1 MLQPIQDVPLGRRLG
16 RRGYFI
22 AVHDEWLGRMRWDF
36 SGTYRCAVISL
47 WHDLCYRSGNKPEK
61 ADRWSGCPMIKK
73 QRLLMIGNGM
83 AGMRAIEEILAAHPD
98 MFEITI
104 FGAERYPNYNRIMLS
119 PVLAGDATVEDI
131 ILNDEAWYARHGIK
145 LHLGTRIG
153 EIQRGY
159 KKIRTEDGRSFDY
172 DKLIIATGSNP
183 FILPIPG
190 HDKPGVMAF
199 RDIDDCEAMIEAAK
213 HHKKAAVIGG
223 GLLGLEAAKGL
234 LHLGMDVTVIHDQ
247 ATLMNMQ
254 LDTVAGEMLRAELER
269 QGMKFK
275 VSTLTTEILG
285 EERVEGLRF
294 KDGSTLDCELL
305 IMAVGI
311 RPNKQL
317 AEDCGLYCNRGIVVN
332 DYMQTI
338 TDPSVYAVGE
348 CAEHRGIAYGLVA
361 PLFEQAKVLAYQI
374 TGQGLKTYEGS
385 VVSTKLKISGVDV
398 FSAGDF
404 MGGPG
409 ADVIELMDRVG
420 GVYKKLVLEDDRIK
434 GVVMFGD
441 TADGPTFFQWMQ
453 DGKDVSEQRATLLF
467 SASGLGD
474 SGHSGI
480 DQVAQMDDATI
491 VCGCNGVSKRQIVDA
506 IVKQGLTS
514 RKEVT
519 ACTKAA
525 GSCGGCAGLV
535 DQLLAATLG
544 TAFVESTEDPMCACT
559 EMTHEQVKEQIRN
572 RRLLSVR
579 EVMRAL
585 DWESEGCHVCR
596 PAINYY
602 LGMLFPGEAE
612 DDRTSRIANERMH
625 ANIQKDGTFS
635 VIPRIYGGE
644 TTPDDLIRIA
654 QVAKQYNVPTVKIT
668 GGQRIDLLGV
678 KKEDLIP
685 MWKDLGMPS
694 GFAYGKALRTVK
706 TCVGSQWCRFGTQDS
721 TSLGIR
727 LEKELERMWFPA
739 KVKLAVSG
747 CPRNCAEATI
757 KDLGVVGVDGG
768 WEIYVGGNGGVKV
781 RACDLLC
788 IVKSDEEVM
797 EITKAYLQY
806 YRETGRHNERTAPWL
821 ERIGLD
827 TVKTEI
833 VEDIENRKALAK
845 RCDAYLATLTR
856 DPWQER
862 IEQAERFKEYEPI
875 EIPVRVEA

>member
-1 MLQPIQDVPLGRRLG
+1 M
-16 RRGYFI
+16 
-22 AVHDEWLGRMRWDF
+22 
-36 SGTYRCAVISL
+36 S
-47 WHDLCYRSGNKPEK
+47 
-61 ADRWSGCPMIKK
+61 KK
-73 QRLLMIGNGM
+73 KLVMIGNGM
-83 AGMRAIEEILAAHPD
+83 AGMRAIEEILDAHPD

-104 FGAERYPNYNRIMLS
+104 FGAEKWPNYNRIMLS
-119 PVLAGDATVEDI
+119 PVLAGDTTIEDI
-131 ILNDEAWYARHGIK
+131 ILNDEDWYRERGIR
-145 LHLGTRIG
+145 LHLGRKVVGIH
-153 EIQRGY
+153 RGH
-159 KKIRTEDGRSFDY
+159 KKVVAEDGTEAEY
-172 DKLIIATGSNP
+172 DNLIIATGSKP
-183 FILPIPG
+183 FIIPIPG
-190 HDKPGVMAF
+190 HDKQGVMGF
-199 RDIDDCEAMIEAAK
+199 RDIEDCETMIEAARRYR
-213 HHKKAAVIGG
+213 KAAVIGG

-234 LHLGMDVTVIHDQ
+234 MNLGMDVTVIHDQ

-254 LDTVAGEMLRAELER
+254 LDEVAGEMLREALEK
-269 QGMKFK
+269 QGMKFR

-285 EERVEGLRF
+285 GERVEGLHF
-294 KDGSTLDCELL
+294 KDGSTLECELL
-305 IMAVGI
+305 VMAAGI
-311 RPNKQL
+311 RPNIEL
-317 AEDCGLYCNRGIVVN
+317 AERSGLFCNRGIVVN
-332 DYMQTI
+332 DYMQTV

-348 CAEHRGIAYGLVA
+348 CVEHRGKTYGLVA
-361 PLFEQAKVLAYQI
+361 PLFEQAKVLAWQI
-374 TGQGLKTYEGS
+374 TGQGLRAYEGS
-385 VVSTKLKISGVDV
+385 VTSTKLKVSGVDV

-409 ADVIELMDRVG
+409 ADVIELMDRHG

-480 DQVAQMDDATI
+480 DQVSAMADDTI
-491 VCGCNGVSKRQIVDA
+491 VCGCNGVSKKQIVDA
-506 IVKQGLTS
+506 IVKEGLTS

-544 TAFVESTEDPMCACT
+544 TAFVESTEDPMCGCT
-559 EMTHEQVKEQIRN
+559 NLTHEQVKEQIRQKH
-572 RRLLSVR
+572 LLSVR
-579 EVMRAL
+579 EVMRTL
-585 DWESEGCHVCR
+585 DWEGEGCHVCR

-602 LGMLFPGEAE
+602 IGMLFPGEAE

-654 QVAKQYNVPTVKIT
+654 QVAKKYNVPTVKIT

-706 TCVGSQWCRFGTQDS
+706 TCVGSEWCRFGTQDS

-788 IVKSDEEVM
+788 IVETDEEVM

-827 TVKTEI
+827 KVKAAI
-833 VEDIENRKALAK
+833 VDDVENRKTLAA

-862 IEQAERFKEYEPI
+862 IEQAEQFKEYEPI
-875 EIPVRVEA
+875 GIPVRVEA

>member
-1 MLQPIQDVPLGRRLG
+1 M
-16 RRGYFI
+16 
-22 AVHDEWLGRMRWDF
+22 
-36 SGTYRCAVISL
+36 
-47 WHDLCYRSGNKPEK
+47 
-61 ADRWSGCPMIKK
+61 KK
-73 QRLLMIGNGM
+73 KLVMIGNGM
-83 AGMRAIEEILAAHPD
+83 AGVRAIEEILAANPD

-104 FGAERYPNYNRIMLS
+104 FGAEKYPNYNRIMLS
-119 PVLAGDATVEDI
+119 PVLAGDTTIDDI
-131 ILNDEAWYARHGIK
+131 ILNDEQWYADNGIS
-145 LHLGTRIG
+145 LHLGKRVT

-159 KKIRTEDGRSFDY
+159 KKVIAEDGTEVEY
-172 DKLIIATGSNP
+172 DNLIIATGSNP
-183 FILPIPG
+183 FIIPVPG
-190 HDKPGVMAF
+190 HDKEGVMAF
-199 RDIDDCEAMIEAAK
+199 RDIDDCDAMFEAAK
-213 HHKKAAVIGG
+213 TYKKAAVIGG

-254 LDTVAGEMLRAELER
+254 LDALAGEMLRDELES

-275 VSTLTTEILG
+275 VSTLTTEVLG
-285 EERVEGLRF
+285 DERVTGLKF

-317 AEDCGLYCNRGIVVN
+317 AESCGIFCNRGIVVN
-332 DYMQTI
+332 DYMQTV
-338 TDPSVYAVGE
+338 TDPSIYSVGE

-361 PLFEQAKVLAYQI
+361 PLFEQARVLAYQI
-374 TGQGLKTYEGS
+374 TGQGLKSYEGS
-385 VVSTKLKISGVDV
+385 AVSTKLKISGVDV

-409 ADVIELMDRVG
+409 ADVVELMDRVG
-420 GVYKKLVLEDDRIK
+420 GVYKKLVLEDDKIK

-453 DGKDVSEQRATLLF
+453 DGKDVSEMRSTLLF

-474 SGHSGI
+474 SGHSGL
-480 DQVAQMDDATI
+480 DQASQMSDETI
-491 VCGCNGVSKRQIVDA
+491 VCGCNGISKKGIVDA
-506 IVKQGLTS
+506 IVKEGLTT
-514 RKEVT
+514 RKEIT

-544 TAFVESTEDPMCACT
+544 TAFVESDHEPICACT
-559 EMTHEQVKEQIRN
+559 ELNHEQVKEQIKN
-572 RRLLSVR
+572 KHLTHVR
-579 EVMRAL
+579 EVMHVL
-585 DWESEGCHVCR
+585 DWTGEGCQVCR

-602 LGMLFPGEAE
+602 IGMLWPEEAE
-612 DDRTSRIANERMH
+612 DDRTSRIANEKMH

-654 QVAKQYNVPTVKIT
+654 TVAKKYNVPTVKIT

-685 MWKDLGMPS
+685 MWKDLDMPS
-694 GFAYGKALRTVK
+694 GYAYGKALRTVK

-721 TSLGIR
+721 TALGIH

-757 KDLGVVGVDGG
+757 KDVGIVGVDGG
-768 WEIYVGGNGGVKV
+768 WEIHCGGNGGVHV
-781 RACDLLC
+781 VATELLC
-788 IVKSDEEVM
+788 IVETAEEVE
-797 EITKAYLQY
+797 EIVKAYLQH
-806 YRETGRHNERTAPWL
+806 YRETGRHNERCAPWQQRVGL
-821 ERIGLD
+821 ESIKAAVVD
-827 TVKTEI
+827 DV
-833 VEDIENRKALAK
+833 DNRKALVE
-845 RCDAYLATLTR
+845 RLHQYLVTQDK
-856 DPWQER
+856 DPWVER
-862 IEQAERFKEYEPI
+862 IEDAEKENLKTFTEYKPI

>member
-1 MLQPIQDVPLGRRLG
+1 MG
-16 RRGYFI
+16 
-22 AVHDEWLGRMRWDF
+22 
-36 SGTYRCAVISL
+36 
-47 WHDLCYRSGNKPEK
+47 
-61 ADRWSGCPMIKK
+61 KK
-73 QRLLMIGNGM
+73 KLVMIGNGM
-83 AGMRAIEEILAAHPD
+83 AGMRAIEEIIAAAPD
-98 MFEITI
+98 MFDITI
-104 FGAERYPNYNRIMLS
+104 FGAERWPNYNRIMLS
-119 PVLAGDATVEDI
+119 PVLAGDTTIEDI
-131 ILNDEAWYARHGIK
+131 ILNDEEWYRSHGIT
-145 LHLGTRIG
+145 LHLGSKVV
-153 EIQRGY
+153 ELN
-159 KKIRTEDGRSFDY
+159 RSRKLVRAENGVEAEY
-172 DKLIIATGSNP
+172 DNLIIATGSKP
-183 FILPIPG
+183 FIIPIPG
-190 HDKPGVMAF
+190 HDKQGVMGF
-199 RDIDDCEAMIEAAK
+199 RDIEDCETMMEAAK
-213 HHKKAAVIGG
+213 RYKKAAVIGG

-234 LHLGMDVTVIHDQ
+234 MNLGMDVTVIHDQ

-254 LDTVAGEMLRAELER
+254 LDEVAGEMLRDALER
-269 QGMKFK
+269 QGMKFR

-285 EERVEGLRF
+285 GERVEGLRF
-294 KDGSTLDCELL
+294 KDGGELECDL
-305 IMAVGI
+305 LVMAAGI
-311 RPNKQL
+311 RPNIEL
-317 AEDCGLYCNRGIVVN
+317 AEQSGLYCNRGIVVT
-332 DYMQTI
+332 DHMQTV
-338 TDPSVYAVGE
+338 TDPAVYAVGE
-348 CAEHRGIAYGLVA
+348 CVEHRGKTYGLVA
-361 PLFEQAKVLAYQI
+361 PLYEQAKVLAYQI
-374 TGQGLKTYEGS
+374 TGQGLRRYEGS
-385 VVSTKLKISGVDV
+385 VTSTKLKVSGVDV

-409 ADVIELMDRVG
+409 ADVVELLDRHG

-453 DGKDVSEQRATLLF
+453 DGKDISDMRSTLLF

-474 SGHSGI
+474 SGHSGV
-480 DQVAQMDDATI
+480 DQAAQMADDTI
-491 VCGCNGVSKRQIVDA
+491 VCGCNGVSKKQIVDA
-506 IVKQGLTS
+506 IVKEGLTS

-535 DQLLAATLG
+535 DQILAATLG
-544 TAFVESTEDPMCACT
+544 TAFVESTEDPMCGCT
-559 EMTHEQVKEQIRN
+559 DMTHEQVKEQIRQKH
-572 RRLLSVR
+572 LLSVR
-579 EVMRAL
+579 EVMRTL
-585 DWESEGCHVCR
+585 GWEGEGCHVCR

-602 LGMLFPGEAE
+602 VGMLFPGEAE

-654 QVAKQYNVPTVKIT
+654 TIAKKYNVPTVKIT

-685 MWKDLGMPS
+685 MWRDLDMPS

-706 TCVGSQWCRFGTQDS
+706 TCVGSEWCRFGTQDS
-721 TSLGIR
+721 TSMGIR

-757 KDLGVVGVDGG
+757 KDLGVVGVEGG

-788 IVKSDEEVM
+788 IVETDEEVM
-797 EITKAYLQY
+797 EITKAYLQH

-827 TVKTEI
+827 KVKQAV
-833 VEDIENRKALAK
+833 VEDVENRKALAA
-845 RCDAYLATLTR
+845 RCDAYLATLTA
-856 DPWQER
+856 DPWKER

>member
-1 MLQPIQDVPLGRRLG
+1 MG
-16 RRGYFI
+16 
-22 AVHDEWLGRMRWDF
+22 
-36 SGTYRCAVISL
+36 
-47 WHDLCYRSGNKPEK
+47 
-61 ADRWSGCPMIKK
+61 KK
-73 QRLLMIGNGM
+73 KLVMIGNGM
-83 AGMRAIEEILAAHPD
+83 AGMRAIEEILEANPD
-98 MFEITI
+98 MFDITI
-104 FGAERYPNYNRIMLS
+104 FGAERWPNYNRIMLS
-119 PVLAGDATVEDI
+119 PVLAGDTSIEDI
-131 ILNDEAWYARHGIK
+131 ILNDEQWYRDHGIT
-145 LHLGTRIG
+145 LHLGRKVV
-153 EIQRGY
+153 ELHRGR
-159 KKIRTEDGRSFDY
+159 KLVRAEDGAEAEY
-172 DKLIIATGSNP
+172 DNLIIATGSKP
-183 FILPIPG
+183 FIIPIPG
-190 HDKPGVMAF
+190 HDKQGVMGF
-199 RDIDDCEAMIEAAK
+199 RDIEDCETMMEAAK
-213 HHKKAAVIGG
+213 RYKKAAVIGG

-234 LHLGMDVTVIHDQ
+234 MNLGMDVTVIHDQ

-254 LDTVAGEMLRAELER
+254 LDEVAGEMLREALER
-269 QGMKFK
+269 QGMKFR
-275 VSTLTTEILG
+275 VSTLTTEVLG
-285 EERVEGLRF
+285 GERVEGLRF
-294 KDGSTLDCELL
+294 KDGGELECDL
-305 IMAVGI
+305 LVMAAGI
-311 RPNKQL
+311 RPNIEL
-317 AEDCGLYCNRGIVVN
+317 AEQSGLYCNRGIVVT
-332 DYMQTI
+332 DHMQTV
-338 TDPSVYAVGE
+338 TDPAVYAVGE
-348 CAEHRGIAYGLVA
+348 CVEHRGKTYGLVA
-361 PLFEQAKVLAYQI
+361 PLYEQAKVLAYQI
-374 TGQGLKTYEGS
+374 TGQGLKRYEGS
-385 VVSTKLKISGVDV
+385 VTSTKLKVSGVDV

-409 ADVIELMDRVG
+409 ADVVELLDRHG

-453 DGKDVSEQRATLLF
+453 DGKDVSDMRSTLLF

-474 SGHSGI
+474 SGHSGV
-480 DQVAQMDDATI
+480 DQAAQMADDTI
-491 VCGCNGVSKRQIVDA
+491 VCGCNGVSKKQIVDA
-506 IVKQGLTS
+506 IVKEGLTS

-535 DQLLAATLG
+535 DQILAATLG
-544 TAFVESTEDPMCACT
+544 TAFVESTEDPMCGCT
-559 EMTHEQVKEQIRN
+559 DMTHEQVKEQIRQK
-572 RRLLSVR
+572 RLLSVR
-579 EVMRAL
+579 EVMRTL
-585 DWESEGCHVCR
+585 GWEGEGCHVCR

-602 LGMLFPGEAE
+602 VGMLFPGEAE

-654 QVAKQYNVPTVKIT
+654 TIAKKYNVPTVKIT

-685 MWKDLGMPS
+685 IWRDLDMPS

-706 TCVGSQWCRFGTQDS
+706 TCVGSEWCRFGTQDS
-721 TSLGIR
+721 TSMGIR

-757 KDLGVVGVDGG
+757 KDLGVVGVEGG

-788 IVKSDEEVM
+788 IVETADEVM
-797 EITKAYLQY
+797 EITKAYLQH

-827 TVKTEI
+827 KVKQAV
-833 VEDIENRKALAK
+833 VEDVENRKALAA
-845 RCDAYLATLTR
+845 RCDAYLATLTA
-856 DPWQER
+856 DPWKER